1 VAERD
6 YHECVTPP
14 PFVPYKIGTIAC
26 YTCAASQ
33 ELMSD
38 SGPKIRLVL
47 LWHMHQPFY
56 KDMLTGEYRL
66 PWVRLHALKD
76 YHGMVKLTEEF
87 PEVHQNFNLVPSLIA
102 QIQDYVC
109 GEARDPFLDL
119 VSKPA
124 NELTASE
131 RRFALQYL
139 FQANPVNM
147 IGRYPRYRDLWER
160 FRVTAERPEGPESY
174 FVTRDYAD
182 LQVLSQL
189 AWFDEYFLHDR
200 DVSALIAK
208 GEDFN
213 RNDQLTVL
221 AKQREILARVVP
233 EYVAAAK
240 RGNVELSTTPYYHP
254 ILPLI
259 CDSHAGGE
267 STPGLPLPTRRFRRP
282 DDAKLQIR
290 RAIDLHEQTFRA
302 RPAGLWP
309 SEGSVS
315 HETLGLAGQQG
326 IRWMATDEGVLAR
339 SVGYNFAR
347 DAHGRLHGD
356 SAEMLYN
363 IHRYESADTRMDMVF
378 RDHTLSDLVGFV
390 YSGMPA
396 HDAANHLLHSIREA
410 GRPVLERGKDAVISI
425 ILDGENAWEYYPQ
438 SGREFLRRFYDG
450 LQRDPLIESVT
461 VSEAIARHKESNFN
475 RLTRLVPGS
484 WINANFNVWI
494 GAPEDNKAWDLLS
507 EARDYYDRNADRV
520 SEAQRKLAW
529 EELLI
534 AEGSD
539 WNWWYGPE
547 HHSAN
552 DRDFDE
558 LYRKHLANVYT
569 ALEGVPPE
577 ELTVPIASGYVRPS
591 YQPQTAYVNASIDG
605 FVTGYFEWMGAA
617 SYTSDQRTSAMHGK
631 QFLLD
636 AVYAGVNENSVAGR
650 LDFHLAL
657 PDGPYQIIVHFDVS
671 RAGKDR
677 NSAVNSYRLVVD
689 AQEQKLLHWLL
700 SNGDE
705 RNKIASYAANN
716 GSSGT
721 NGVEVALGEIFEMRV
736 PFSVIGAEHGSRIR
750 LRFAVWRDQLPADSL
765 PLEGWIDLYALAE
778 EEIESNL
785 YSYSPR

>member
-1 VAERD
+1 MTAN
-6 YHECVTPP
+6 
-14 PFVPYKIGTIAC
+14 
-26 YTCAASQ
+26 
-33 ELMSD
+33 
-38 SGPKIRLVL
+38 GPKIRLVL

-56 KDMLTGEYRL
+56 KDMVTGEYRL

-76 YHGMVKLTEEF
+76 YFGMVKLTEEF
-87 PEVHQNFNLVPSLIA
+87 PSVHQNFNLVPSLIA
-102 QIQDYVC
+102 QIQDYVT
-109 GEARDPFLDL
+109 GEAHDPFFDL

-124 NELTASE
+124 NELTTSE
-131 RRFALQYL
+131 RHSALRYL

-147 IGRYPRYRDLWER
+147 IGRYTRYRELWER
-160 FRVTAERPEGPESY
+160 FRATVDRPEGPESY

-189 AWFDEYFLHDR
+189 AWFDEYFLGDS
-200 DVSALIAK
+200 DVASLVQK
-208 GEDFN
+208 GEDYSVE
-213 RNDQLTVL
+213 DQKTII
-221 AKQREILARVVP
+221 AKEREILAMVVP
-233 EYVAAAK
+233 AYAEAAK
-240 RGNVELSTTPYYHP
+240 RGTVELSTTPFYHP

-259 CDSHAGGE
+259 CDTNSGGE
-267 STPGLPLPTRRFRRP
+267 STPGLQLPTRRFRRP
-282 DDAKLQIR
+282 DDASLQVQ
-290 RAIDLHEQTFRA
+290 RAIALHQQTFGES
-302 RPAGLWP
+302 PVGLWP

-315 HETLGLAGQQG
+315 EETLALVHRYG

-339 SVGYNFAR
+339 SIGYNFSR
-347 DAHGRLHGD
+347 DGHGRLHGD
-356 SAEMLYN
+356 SAEQLYN
-363 IHRYESADTRMDMVF
+363 IHRYEKGETRMNIVF

-396 HDAANHLLHSIREA
+396 HDAANHLLHTIRESA
-410 GRPVLERGKDAVISI
+410 RPVLDRGRDAVISI

-461 VSEAIARHKESNFN
+461 VSEAIDRHAESNFG
-475 RLTRLVPGS
+475 RLGRLVPGS
-484 WINANFNVWI
+484 WISANFNVWI

-507 EARDYYDRNADRV
+507 EAREYYDSNAGRV

-558 LYRKHLANVYT
+558 LYRRHLSNVYT

-577 ELTVPIASGYVRPS
+577 ELTVPIASGFVRPS
-591 YQPQTAYVNASIDG
+591 YNPQTAYVHATVDG
-605 FVTGYFEWMGAA
+605 SVTGYFEWMGAA

-636 AVYAGVNENSVAGR
+636 SVYAGVDADSLSGR
-650 LDFHLAL
+650 LDFQEGL
-657 PDGPYQIIVHFDVS
+657 PEGTYQIVVNIDVTCD
-671 RAGKDR
+671 AKDR
-677 NSAVNSYRLVVD
+677 NCTVSSYRLVANAD
-689 AQEQKLLHWLL
+689 GHNLLNWVL

-705 RNKIASYAANN
+705 RNVLASAS
-716 GSSGT
+716 GGSGT
-721 NGVEVALGEIFEMRV
+721 TL
-736 PFSVIGAEHGSRIR
+736 S
-750 LRFAVWRDQLPADSL
+750 LRSLRSLSFACRSKRSAR
-765 PLEGWIDLYALAE
+765 GWAAAYG
-778 EEIESNL
+778 
-785 YSYSPR
+785 